1 MKNVKL
7 LLSLLLA
14 IVIEN
19 NIHAQAGIVY
29 DPTNNAE
36 LVKSSILQGET
47 VSNTAA
53 MVTSLGTAIDYLKTT
68 EESLKKVSAGLET
81 IIWSKRVYQRQIDI
95 IKMQYELSVKA
106 QKLKNLSAEEL
117 LRFNNQLL
125 TVVRGAEAVLGSA
138 KDILTSGIFKM
149 SDSDRMKELK
159 DLDRFLSFQ
168 QTVMKIQYFEVKTIS
183 EEREIMRTYR
193 MVN

>member
-68 EESLKKVSAGLET
+68 EEALKKVSAGLET